1 MAESKK
7 YEISIAAETHY
18 LADQSDPQDGRYVF
32 AYNITIRNTGTIPA
46 QLISRHWIITDAESH
61 VQEVRGLGV
70 VGHQPLLKP
79 GESFEYTSGCILTT
93 PVGTM
98 RGSYQMTAEDGTLFE
113 ASIAAFTLAMPRV
126 RHSLRRSGLARDR
139 PQHRQQA
146 GSYIRPRP
154 HFAPTLFSY
163 RSWRCDNAFTV
174 TTNRH
179 HGADLRKGR
188 FSELGR
194 IYLVTAVTRG
204 RSPFFCDLLAA
215 RTLIR
220 ELLACDETGLTKTWA
235 FVVMPD
241 HLHWLV
247 ELGTGHLSSAVRRVK
262 SNSAIRLNR
271 LTGAAVRP
279 VWQRGFHDHALRHEE
294 DLRETARYVVANP
307 VRAGLAESVHGYPH
321 WDAAWL

>member
-1 MAESKK
+1 LPA
-7 YEISIAAETHY
+7 IGRSIASK
-18 LADQSDPQDGRYVF
+18 LAP
-32 AYNITIRNTGTIPA
+32 T
-46 QLISRHWIITDAESH
+46 TDH
-61 VQEVRGLGV
+61 
-70 VGHQPLLKP
+70 
-79 GESFEYTSGCILTT
+79 
-93 PVGTM
+93 
-98 RGSYQMTAEDGTLFE
+98 
-113 ASIAAFTLAMPRV
+113 
-126 RHSLRRSGLARDR
+126 RR
-139 PQHRQQA
+139 
-146 GSYIRPRP
+146 I
-154 HFAPTLFSY
+154 APTLFSY
-163 RSWRCDNAFTV
+163 RPWRCDNAFTM

-271 LTGAAVRP
+271 LTGAAGRP

-321 WDAAWL
+321 WDAAWLWEQACPRRPEGSPLGGSTAASPASWLLHQTTAASLL